1 MSEHSLMIID
11 WDDTLFPTSWVV
23 QKDID
28 LHKKRIRDKYV
39 IFFAELDNILCRFFM
54 KLLNMS
60 KVVIVTNAR
69 MKWIKKTS
77 ELIPN
82 TSDLINNYIEIISA
96 RDLHEKQFPNNS
108 HKWKELVF
116 RDIINIRLSN
126 SKNIISVGD
135 GNSEY
140 LALNKLYEL
149 PNFFTEYRIL
159 KAIKLKKKPTYS
171 LLVNQI
177 ELITEDLYNII
188 LHPEHLDLL
197 FK

>member
-1 MSEHSLMIID
+1 MQDISKNKIYLSLVINQIIQQIPKHSFSVLD
-11 WDDTLFPTSWVV
+11 WDDTLFPTSWIHKK
-23 QKDID
+23 QID
-28 LHKKRIRDKYV
+28 LNNKNIRKQN
-39 IFFAELDNILCRFFM
+39 IPFFVELDDILFKFLI

-159 KAIKLKKKPTYS
+159 KAIKLKKNQHIVY
-171 LLVNQI
+171 LLIKLN
-177 ELITEDLYNII
+177 
-188 LHPEHLDLL
+188 
-197 FK
+197 